1 MTNGPIRCQPVNT
14 SADEAELPLINVDS
28 EIMYN
33 DLYSD
38 HTDRSISH
46 QDVQN
51 LIELLAASLLQEEL

>member
-1 MTNGPIRCQPVNT
+1 VNT

-33 DLYSD
+33 DLYPD